1 MASNASMNLD
11 PQFIFGT
18 KGPLSKKLPYYEFR
32 PSQIDFARAVG
43 EVIESRKIGLLEAQ
57 TGTGKTL
64 AYLIPALQSGK
75 RIMISTG
82 TKALQE
88 QLYHKD
94 IPLLQKKLGLQF
106 SHVLLKGRMNYLCLL
121 KYQRAQME
129 PTLPDKES
137 ISHFEE
143 LQDWVPLT
151 QTGDI
156 AEAPIPEDASIW
168 KALTIAADSCLG
180 SKCQHF
186 NPCFITRLKQ
196 KAEQAQIIIVN
207 HHLFFADLSL
217 QIMNSY
223 SIFPPYDIV
232 IFDEAHQL
240 AEVATHNLSIG
251 FSERASRELFSELAR
266 ELQILRIREKQD
278 VEEAQNWA
286 HRTIESIAK
295 LFDKFTTL
303 PQKARYEETS
313 MASLVGGNI
322 VVVNERFNRLLQ
334 GLLNF
339 VDKTEDM
346 PQLYRRL
353 AAAQSSLAFLLQGS
367 DDAYVYWAE
376 RNDTR
381 EWTLQAS
388 PLDVSGALRKS
399 LWPNLQA
406 AVLTS
411 ATLFIDKDSA
421 KVKEEL
427 GIDESIDHK
436 FPYNFDYPSQTCLY
450 VPKHLPEP
458 SSPSFADA
466 AAQEI
471 CKLVEIT
478 EGGAFVL
485 CTSFNNMRIYEGY
498 LRRLDYPL
506 LVQGTRSKQTLL
518 KNFVKN
524 PGSVLLATMSFWQG
538 IDVQGDA
545 LVSVII
551 DKLPF
556 AVPSDPLMEAKIQ
569 YLRKQQK
576 DPFMDYQLPAAVMM
590 LKQGLGRLIR
600 TSVDYGVLAVLDQR
614 LLTKMYGKAFLR
626 NLPSMPLLY
635 RLDQL
640 RDAFLERR
648 GKFMQFHR

>member
-1 MASNASMNLD
+1 MNLD
-11 PQFIFGT
+11 PQHIFGP
-18 KGPLSKKLPYYEFR
+18 KGPLSKKLPYYEYR
-32 PSQIDFARAVG
+32 SSQIDYAKAVSD
-43 EVIESRKIGLLEAQ
+43 VIAENKIGLLEAQ

-75 RIMISTG
+75 RVMISTG

-88 QLYHKD
+88 QLYQKD

-121 KYQRAQME
+121 KYERAQLE
-129 PTLPDKES
+129 PVLPDKES
-137 ISHFEE
+137 VDYFEE
-143 LQDWVPLT
+143 VRAWVPET
-151 QTGDI
+151 DSGDI
-156 AEAPIPEDASIW
+156 SDSPIPEEAPIW
-168 KALTIAADSCLG
+168 KALTISADACLG
-180 SKCQHF
+180 AKCRHY

-196 KAEQAQIIIVN
+196 KAENAQIIIVN

-240 AEVATHNLSIG
+240 ADIATHNLSVG
-251 FSERASRELFSELAR
+251 FSERGFRELFSELAR
-266 ELQILRIREKQD
+266 ELQILRVREKQD
-278 VEEAQNWA
+278 VDDAQNWA
-286 HRTIESIAK
+286 HKTAESVSK

-303 PQKARYEETS
+303 PQKTRYDEHS
-313 MASLVGGNI
+313 MSSLIQGNA
-322 VVVNERFNRLLQ
+322 VVVNERFNHLLQ
-334 GLLNF
+334 VVLNY

-381 EWTLQAS
+381 EWSLQAS
-388 PLDVSGALRKS
+388 PLNVSSALRKS
-399 LWPNLQA
+399 LWPNLKA

-427 GIDESIDHK
+427 GIDQSMDHK
-436 FPYNFDYPSQTCLY
+436 FPYNFNYESQSCLY
-450 VPKHLPEP
+450 IPKHLPEP
-458 SSPSFADA
+458 TSPNFAEA
-466 AAQEI
+466 AGEEI
-471 CKLVEIT
+471 CKLVQIT
-478 EGGAFVL
+478 DGGALVL
-485 CTSFNNMRIYEGY
+485 CTSFQNMRVYQRY
-498 LRRLDYPL
+498 LQRLDYPL

-518 KNFVKN
+518 KSFVKN
-524 PGSVLLATMSFWQG
+524 RGSVLLATMSFWQG

-545 LVSVII
+545 LVSVIV

-556 AVPSDPLMEAKIQ
+556 AVPSDPLMEARIQ
-569 YLRKQQK
+569 YLKKQKK
-576 DPFMDYQLPAAVMM
+576 DPFVDYQLPAAIMM

-614 LLTKMYGKAFLR
+614 ILTRMYGKAFLR
-626 NLPSMPLLY
+626 NLPAMPILHK
-635 RLDQL
+635 LDALKQ
-640 RDAFLERR
+640 AFLERR
-648 GKFMQFHR
+648 DKYFEHHS